1 MSPQDNHPSPS
12 PDTVCLHIAGFS
24 AWAMAHWWKSSA
36 SKSVGLAVCAA
47 GRVFSCSPSLKR
59 RGVELG
65 DSVERVRALVPQA
78 EFHLRDVEIEKAV
91 WDHVLARLYSLTPRI
106 LPISDPKSPSS
117 RPLGIW
123 ENGAWAL
130 LQNPDMNG
138 LSHLAGDLDAQI
150 GSAPARAWCMLAAAF
165 SKPGCLTSI
174 PPGMVMPFLRQAPV
188 SLLQHV
194 GFCPDLTAR
203 LELFGLK
210 AVAHL
215 TSLTRRHLSA
225 QFGNDGETLFDFLH
239 PDEEEPPVP
248 NYEPCVLSAQYDFE
262 WPVFEPADLQPA
274 LSHLLEQL
282 IAQLRGYSARHI
294 ALKLKGGRRELNR
307 ESSRIL
313 KNPTNRPSILTNAA
327 NTLLQQTLF
336 KKPST
341 RSQTPCGSGVQS
353 IVLELSGLSL
363 LPPEQA
369 TLFRAKPTISPLVKS
384 MDTRFPGKLLRP
396 VHSHADPF
404 FSEEEYRFESVC

>member
-1 MSPQDNHPSPS
+1 MSPQDNHSSSS
-12 PDTVCLHIAGFS
+12 PDTVCLHIPDFS
-24 AWAMAHWWKSSA
+24 AWAMTHRWKSSA
-36 SKSVGLAVCAA
+36 SKSVGIAVCAA

-65 DSVERVRALVPQA
+65 DSVERARALVPDA
-78 EFHLRDVEIEKAV
+78 EFHLRDVEIEMAV

-106 LPISDPKSPSS
+106 LPVSDPKSVSS
-117 RPLGIW
+117 RSRGIW
-123 ENGAWAL
+123 ESGAWAL

-138 LSHLAGDLDAQI
+138 LSDLAGELDAQI
-150 GSAPARAWCMLAAAF
+150 GSAPARSWSMLAAAY
-165 SKPGCLTSI
+165 SEPSRLTSI

-194 GFCPDLTAR
+194 GFCPDLTSR
-203 LELFGLK
+203 FELFGLK
-210 AVAHL
+210 AIAHL

-248 NYEPCVLSAQYDFE
+248 NYEPRVLSAQYDFE

-282 IAQLRGYSARHI
+282 ITQLQGCSARHI
-294 ALKLKGGRRELNR
+294 ALKLKGRCRELNR

-313 KNPTNRPSILTNAA
+313 KDATNRPGVLANAA
-327 NTLLQQTLF
+327 NTLLQQTL
-336 KKPST
+336 KRKSPPASTPS
-341 RSQTPCGSGVQS
+341 GSGVQS
-353 IVLELSGLSL
+353 IAVELSGLSL

-404 FSEEEYRFESVC
+404 FSEEEYRFETVC